1 MEQYR
6 IGDFAKYL
14 GVTPDLLKHYEDMGI
29 IQSIRS
35 ESGYRYYHDDV
46 NWLCHVGVYKDE
58 NGEVSCK
65 KIEIPDAWKGDL
77 SEAHEKRYV
86 LLFPGEAE
94 AMGK

>member
-1 MEQYR
+1 
-6 IGDFAKYL
+6 
-14 GVTPDLLKHYEDMGI
+14 MG
-29 IQSIRS
+29 QAGEAHRR
-35 ESGYRYYHDDV
+35 GPWRGGRLRYHDDV

-58 NGEVSCK
+58 NGEVSYK

-94 AMGK
+94 AMGISTDKA